1 MALQWV
7 LDNAHSEV
15 SFSVRHMMFAKVRG
29 NFKSWTGTLSLN
41 PDNYSASSVKVDIA
55 VSSIDTA
62 NEQRDGHLRSP
73 DFFDVEKYPSIT
85 FVSTGV
91 RNDGG
96 KVLIDGE
103 LTIRDVTK
111 SVTLH
116 TEETGKGTDPWGNT
130 RIGFSGSAKVNRKE
144 FGLSWNQALEAGGVL
159 VGEDITVDIE
169 IQVIGTKG

>member
-1 MALQWV
+1 MALHWV

-96 KVLIDGE
+96 KVLIDGD
-103 LTIRDVTK
+103 LTIRDVTRP
-111 SVTLH
+111 VTLH

-130 RIGFSGSAKVNRKE
+130 RIGFSGSAKINRKE

>member
-1 MALQWV
+1 MALHWV

-62 NEQRDGHLRSP
+62 SEQRDGHLRSP

-96 KVLIDGE
+96 KVLIDGD

-111 SVTLH
+111 AVTLH
-116 TEETGKGTDPWGNT
+116 TEETGQGTDPWGNT